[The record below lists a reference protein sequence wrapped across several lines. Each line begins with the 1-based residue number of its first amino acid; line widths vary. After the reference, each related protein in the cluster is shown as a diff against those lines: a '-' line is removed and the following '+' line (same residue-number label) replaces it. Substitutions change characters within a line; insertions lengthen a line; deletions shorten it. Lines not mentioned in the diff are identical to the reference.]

1 MECIN
6 VKCPLCG
13 SMNEGVD
20 LVETEGWVE
29 CSCCKTDFMAPCY
42 TKRLIT
48 ALNSIPELSLSNA
61 EKIKS
66 LAK

>member
-1 MECIN
+1 MERIN
-6 VKCPLCG
+6 VKCPICG
-13 SMNEGVD
+13 SINEGVD

-42 TKRLIT
+42 TKRLIA
-48 ALNSIPELSLSNA
+48 ALNSIPELSSSTS
-61 EKIKS
+61 EKIIS